1 MSDISVV
8 SIEGPVIN
16 VAEATV
22 GLQGPP
28 GPQGPAGA
36 PGVSPT
42 GADLHATHLQA
53 VASAVWTIE
62 HNLGKRPSVVVID
75 SAGDQV
81 EGMVAYLDANN
92 LMITFSAAFGGEA
105 YLN

>member
-1 MSDISVV
+1 
-8 SIEGPVIN
+8 
-16 VAEATV
+16 
-22 GLQGPP
+22 
-28 GPQGPAGA
+28 
-36 PGVSPT
+36 
-42 GADLHATHLQA
+42 
-53 VASAVWTIE
+53 VWTIE